1 MSTLVIVESP
11 AKAKTVGKYLGAG
24 YDVLASFGH
33 VRDLPSKKGSIDV
46 DKNFEMLWQE
56 TENARKSLPPIL
68 RAAKKAQKIYL
79 ATDPDRE
86 GEAISWHVRE
96 ILKQHLGKKFD
107 ELDVARIT
115 FHEITKKAITDA
127 LEKKRG
133 KLNENLV
140 DAYRTRRALDYLVG
154 FSVSPLLWRK
164 LPGARSAGRVQSVAL
179 RMICER
185 QAEIEKFQA
194 KEFWSIEVQ
203 AKSENGFLKAALVK
217 FDGKKLGKMEI
228 DSKQRAEEIKASLLK
243 ASYLVK
249 SIKPSQAQRHPAPPF
264 ITSTL
269 QQEASNKLGF
279 SPARTMRIAQKLYE
293 GLSVRGSPTA
303 LITYMRTDSF
313 TIAAQALEQAR
324 AQIGK
329 MFEKS
334 YLPDKP
340 RFYKNKSRSAQ
351 EAHEAIRPINFA
363 TTPESLTPFLDSDQ
377 QRLYQLIWRR
387 ALASQ
392 MTSAVIDKLAIE
404 IEGANGEGANGGI
417 ASGDSNIGLRALSSR
432 ILFDGFLKLYRDT
445 SADEQHE
452 DEAGSLLPSLQEGEK
467 IEVKEIDATRHET
480 QPPPHFSEA
489 RLIRELE
496 QAGIGRP
503 STYAA
508 IINVLKVRGYVLLEK
523 RKMIP
528 QDAGRMATSFLCH
541 NFKKY
546 VDYDFTASLEEQLD
560 KIACGDGEWQLALQ
574 NFWDEFKTTLEQ
586 GAALSPEQ
594 VRAQLEEDLAYY
606 YFPKLEDG
614 SPSVRS
620 CPTCEQGHL
629 EIHPGRHGAFIG
641 CSSYPDCRYTRGLAD
656 GLAQEE
662 GISGITF
669 PHTLGICPETDLQIN
684 LRRGPYGVYIQRGEV
699 LDKKEQKKKPK
710 PKRVAL
716 PKHFDPKTITLQS
729 ACQLLALPR
738 EIGEHP
744 QTGKE
749 VKAGIGRF
757 GPFLLHDG
765 AYTGLGEQDDVMSI
779 GINRAV
785 VVIAEGGSDGRVLGS
800 HPQDAKPVVVKNGRF
815 GFYIKHDGINASL
828 PRVLDPE
835 EISLEEALEVLAKKI
850 AKVAKV
856 KATAGVKKPLARK
869 TKKMA
874 AKNVVKK
881 AATKKKVAKKAVAK
895 KAVAK
900 SVVKKVATKKVV
912 TKKAVAK
919 KAATKKVV
927 TKKAVVKKAATK
939 KAVARKSK

>member
-1 MSTLVIVESP
+1 MSALVIVESP
-11 AKAKTVGKYLGAG
+11 AKAKTVGKYLGLG
-24 YDVLASFGH
+24 YDVFASFGH
-33 VRDLPSKKGSIDV
+33 VRDLPSKSGSIDV
-46 DKNFEMLWQE
+46 EKNFEMLWQE

-68 RAAKKAQKIYL
+68 RAAKKANKIYL

-127 LEKKRG
+127 LEKKHA

-140 DAYRTRRALDYLVG
+140 NAYRTRRALDYLVG
-154 FSVSPLLWRK
+154 FSISPLLWRK

-203 AKSENGFLKAALVK
+203 GKSEKGYIKAALVK
-217 FDGKKLGKMEI
+217 LDGKKLAKMEI
-228 DSKQRAEEIKASLLK
+228 DSKKKAEEIKTRLLK

-249 SIKPSQAQRHPAPPF
+249 SITPSQTQRHPAPPF
-264 ITSTL
+264 ITSTM

-279 SPARTMRIAQKLYE
+279 SPARTMRVAQKLYE
-293 GLSVRGSPTA
+293 GLSIKGSPTA
-303 LITYMRTDSF
+303 LITYMRTDSLF
-313 TIAAQALEQAR
+313 IGAQALQQAR

-340 RFYKNKSRSAQ
+340 RFYKTKSRSAQ
-351 EAHEAIRPINFA
+351 EAHEAIRPINFS
-363 TTPESLTPFLDSDQ
+363 TTPESLLPFLDSDQ
-377 QRLYQLIWRR
+377 QKLYQLIWRR

-392 MTSAVIDKLAIE
+392 MASAVIDKLAIE
-404 IEGANGEGANGGI
+404 IED
-417 ASGDSNIGLRALSSR
+417 GDENSTESSTEKSTIGLRALSSR
-432 ILFDGFLKLYRDT
+432 IHFDGFLKLYRDT
-445 SADEQHE
+445 SADEENQ
-452 DEAGSLLPSLQEGEK
+452 DEAGSLLPPLQKGEK
-467 IEVKEIDATRHET
+467 IQVEKIETTRHET

-503 STYAA
+503 STYAS
-508 IINVLKVRGYVLLEK
+508 IINVLKMRGYVLLEK

-528 QDAGRMATSFLCH
+528 QDAGRMATSFLRH
-541 NFKKY
+541 NFTKY
-546 VDYDFTASLEEQLD
+546 VDYDFTAGLEEQLD
-560 KIACGDGEWQLALQ
+560 KIACGEGEWQLALQ
-574 NFWDEFKTTLEQ
+574 NFWDEFKATLEQ

-614 SPSVRS
+614 SPPTRS
-620 CPTCEQGHL
+620 CPTCQEGKL

-656 GLAQEE
+656 GLALDEST
-662 GISGITF
+662 SGITF
-669 PHTLGICPETDLQIN
+669 PHTLGICPDTALQIN
-684 LRRGPYGVYIQRGEV
+684 LRRGPYGIYLQRGEV
-699 LDKKEQKKKPK
+699 LDKKSSKKK

-716 PKHFDPKTITLQS
+716 PKNFDPKTITLQS
-729 ACQLLALPR
+729 ACQLLSLPR
-738 EIGEHP
+738 TIGEHP
-744 QTGKE
+744 QTAKE

-757 GPFLLHDG
+757 GSFLLHDG

-785 VVIAEGGSDGRVLGS
+785 VVIAEGGSDGRALGP
-800 HPQDAKPVVVKNGRF
+800 HPKDAKPVLVKKGRF

-828 PRVLDPE
+828 PRIFEPD
-835 EISLEEALEVLAKKI
+835 EISLEQAIEVIEKKI
-850 AKVAKV
+850 AKAKADGGARKPFARKAK
-856 KATAGVKKPLARK
+856 KATTKTTARK
-869 TKKMA
+869 TVDKTTTKKVA
-874 AKNVVKK
+874 VKK
-881 AATKKKVAKKAVAK
+881 A
-895 KAVAK
+895 
-900 SVVKKVATKKVV
+900 V

-919 KAATKKVV
+919 KVVAKKSSAVKVGKVV
-927 TKKAVVKKAATK
+927 AKAA
-939 KAVARKSK
+939 RKGKD